1 MGNTKFVLDHDKR
14 NAVKEVDDPPDKIG
28 EVPANKIPIID
39 RHGIMRGHMGRAAGE
54 ATARRVGSLASGA
67 KLGKYKGRD
76 AWIECK

>member
-39 RHGIMRGHMGRAAGE
+39 RHGIMRGAHGPRSRRSYGPPRRITCQRGE
-54 ATARRVGSLASGA
+54 ARKVQGPRRM
-67 KLGKYKGRD
+67 D
-76 AWIECK
+76 